1 MPFNNTELDNKF
13 PPIWKSKYGGSKS
26 VGGVAIATIDGTV
39 QSANTALRPTT
50 GDDPSNYDRK
60 QRVEGDL
67 FHRDLVVADVLQTI
81 INYLGQR
88 TGFTF
93 SSPSVLVPAG
103 KHVVIGYIGNVQTS
117 ADDYDAFFL
126 AAASVYSSSAASCGV
141 RIVNSGGTIVDIPAA
156 AGNTGDIMQS
166 NALSILAMVGGGMTV
181 IDGVGIEVRLYNES
195 ASTRTMAATIVL
207 APRTEAITPP

>member
-1 MPFNNTELDNKF
+1 MPFNNTQLDNKF
-13 PPIWKSKYGGSKS
+13 PPIWKSKYASGKT
-26 VGGVAIATIDGTV
+26 VGGVAATSVDGTV

-50 GDDPSNYDRK
+50 GDDPANYDRK

-67 FHRDLVVADVLQTI
+67 FHRDLVVAEVLQTI

-103 KHVVIGYIGNVQTS
+103 KHVVIGYIGNSQTS
-117 ADDYDAFFL
+117 AVDYDAFFV
-126 AAASVYSSSAASCGV
+126 AAASVYSSSATSCGV
-141 RIVNSGGTIVDIPAA
+141 RIVNNSGTIVDIAA
-156 AGNTGDIMQS
+156 SSGNTGNIMQS
-166 NALSILAMVGGGMTV
+166 YALSILAMTSGDMTV
-181 IDGVGIEVRLYNES
+181 ISGVGIEVQLYNES

-207 APRTEAITPP
+207 SPRTEAITPP